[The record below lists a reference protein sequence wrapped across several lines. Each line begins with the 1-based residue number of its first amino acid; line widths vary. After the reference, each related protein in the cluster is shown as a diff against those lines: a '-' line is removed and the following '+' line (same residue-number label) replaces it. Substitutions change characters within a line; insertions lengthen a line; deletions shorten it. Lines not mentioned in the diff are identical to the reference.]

1 MFDWVKMRDD
11 DPTGVVRLGLFVRN
25 DILEGRGAFGRSRS
39 SIFQLLALFLGLAVA
54 AESPA
59 SPEYVGKAACV
70 DCHTEQSKA
79 HTGSHHDL
87 AMQPA
92 TAETVLGDFTDSVF
106 DHHGVRSTFSR
117 RGDKFFVKTENA
129 KGKLEEFEVAYV
141 FGVYPLQQYLIPF
154 PDGRLQALAVA
165 WDTRPAGQGGQR
177 WFHVYGNEEIAHDD
191 PLHWT
196 GPQQNWNYM
205 CAECHSTG
213 LRKNYDAKQDRFDT
227 TWKEIDVSCEACHGP
242 GSEHVA
248 WARAGAESGED
259 SALPGAGL
267 VVSFDERRGVSW
279 VIDVTTGN
287 ARRSEP
293 RITSKE
299 IETCARC
306 HSRRSQLS
314 EDYVHGEALMQTHLP
329 ALLTA
334 PLYFPDGQIRDEV
347 YVYGSFLQSKM
358 FQAGVTCSDC
368 HDPHSQQLHAP
379 GNGVCLQCHQAS
391 SYDARKHHSHDPD
404 KEGGSCAECHMPP
417 RNYMVVD
424 PRHDHSFRIPR
435 PDRSVSMGVPNA
447 CTNCHSDQND
457 EWAAAKT
464 RDWYGDEPEGFQSF
478 ASAFAALNSGA
489 ANATPRLVEVMADT
503 SQSAIARGTAVRD
516 LQGVFSERA
525 LPDLARALFD
535 EEPLVRLGAVE
546 TAGLLPL
553 PQRWQLTQHLL
564 DDPLLA
570 IRIEAASGLAGVP
583 LDQLEA
589 EDQRRLQ
596 RAIQEYIATQKTT
609 LERPEARVNLG
620 NLYSAQ
626 GDFVQ
631 AEDYYRQAL
640 AIDPIFTP
648 ATANLADMLRAQGRD
663 DEGEALLREGLAR
676 QQQSGA
682 LHYSLGLLLVRKGES
697 EAALTE
703 LQKAAE
709 LDPDSSRFVYVYAV
723 ALNSAG
729 RPDEA
734 LEVAEGGL
742 ARHRSD
748 PSLLQ
753 LVMQLR
759 GVQ

>member
-1 MFDWVKMRDD
+1 MMHEDMQ
-11 DPTGVVRLGLFVRN
+11 TGMARLRSLTRTMLPLRCGTSRPPHLSHLHLAICCLGL
-25 DILEGRGAFGRSRS
+25 
-39 SIFQLLALFLGLAVA
+39 LAAGVTT
-54 AESPA
+54 A
-59 SPEYVGKAACV
+59 SPEYVGKADCV
-70 DCHTEQSKA
+70 TCHAAESAA
-79 HTGSHHDL
+79 HTDSHHDL

-92 TAETVLGDFTDSVF
+92 TTQTVLGDFENSVF
-106 DHHGVRSTFSR
+106 EHHGVHSTFSR
-117 RGDKFFVKTENA
+117 RGDDFFVRTENA
-129 KGKLEEFEVAYV
+129 EGKLEEFRIAHV
-141 FGVYPLQQYLIPF
+141 FGVYPLQQYLVPF
-154 PDGRLQALAVA
+154 PDGRVQALGVA
-165 WDTRPAGQGGQR
+165 WDTRPPAQGGQR
-177 WFHVYGNEEIAHDD
+177 WFHVYGDEEIAHDD

-213 LRKNYDAKQDRFDT
+213 LRKNYDAKTDTFNT

-242 GSEHVA
+242 ASAHVA
-248 WARAGAESGED
+248 WARASKD
-259 SALPGAGL
+259 SENIAIPPNHGL
-267 VVSFDERRGVSW
+267 TVSFDERRGVSW
-279 VIDVTTGN
+279 IIDAASGN

-293 RITSKE
+293 RQTAKE
-299 IETCARC
+299 IESCARC

-314 EDYVHGEALMQTHLP
+314 EDYVHGQPLMQTHRP
-329 ALLTA
+329 SLLST

-347 YVYGSFLQSKM
+347 YVYGSFLQSRM
-358 FQAGVTCSDC
+358 YQAGVTCSDC
-368 HDPHSQQLHAP
+368 HDPHSQQLLAP
-379 GNGVCLQCHQAS
+379 GNGVCLQCHQTS
-391 SYDARKHHSHDPD
+391 KYDARQHHRHDPD
-404 KEGGSCAECHMPP
+404 KEGGNCAECHMPP
-417 RNYMVVD
+417 RDYMVVD

-435 PDRSVSMGVPNA
+435 PDRSVSMGTPNA
-447 CTNCHSDQND
+447 CTNCHAEEND

-464 RDWYGDEPEGFQSF
+464 REWYGDEPGGFQSF
-478 ASAFAALNSGA
+478 ARAFAALNTGA

-535 EEPLVRLGAVE
+535 DEPLVRLGAVE

-570 IRIEAASGLAGVP
+570 IRIEAASGIAGVP
-583 LDQLEA
+583 LDQLEP

-676 QQQSGA
+676 QPQSGA

-697 EAALTE
+697 EAALSE

-709 LDPDSSRFVYVYAV
+709 LDPGSSRFVYVYAV
-723 ALNSAG
+723 ALDSAG
-729 RPDEA
+729 RRDEA

-759 GVQ
+759 GGQ

>member
-1 MFDWVKMRDD
+1 MAPFTRTDR
-11 DPTGVVRLGLFVRN
+11 
-25 DILEGRGAFGRSRS
+25 LEGRGAARPRHQSMFR
-39 SIFQLLALFLGLAVA
+39 LLALWLGVAVTGA
-54 AESPA
+54 TDA
-59 SPEYVGKAACV
+59 SPEYVGKEFCV
-70 DCHTEQSKA
+70 DCHAEQSAA

-92 TAETVLGDFTDSVF
+92 TAETVLGDFADSVF
-106 DHHGVRSTFSR
+106 DHQGVRSTFSR
-117 RGDKFFVKTENA
+117 RGSGFFVKTENA
-129 KGKLEEFEVAYV
+129 KGELEEFPVAYV
-141 FGVYPLQQYLIPF
+141 FGVYPLQQYLVPF
-154 PDGRLQALAVA
+154 PDGRVQALGVA
-165 WDTRPAGQGGQR
+165 WDTRPAAQGGQR
-177 WFHVYGNEEIAHDD
+177 WFHVYGDEEIAHDD
-191 PLHWT
+191 SLHWT

-213 LRKNYDAKQDRFDT
+213 LRKNYDAKTDTFDT

-242 GSEHVA
+242 ASAHLA
-248 WARAGAESGED
+248 WARASKNGENL
-259 SALPGAGL
+259 AIPPNHGL
-267 VVSFDERRGVSW
+267 TVSFDERRGVSW
-279 VIDVTTGN
+279 IIDDASGN
-287 ARRSEP
+287 ARRSEQ
-293 RITSKE
+293 RQTAKE
-299 IETCARC
+299 IESCARC

-314 EDYVHGEALMQTHLP
+314 EDYVHGQPLLQTHRP
-329 ALLTA
+329 SLLSE

-358 FQAGVTCSDC
+358 YQAGVTCSDC
-368 HDPHSQQLHAP
+368 HDPHTQQLHAP

-391 SYDARKHHSHDPD
+391 KYDARQHHRHDPG

-417 RNYMVVD
+417 RDYMVVD

-447 CTNCHSDQND
+447 CTNCHSEEND

-464 RDWYGDEPEGFQSF
+464 REWYGDEPGGFQSF
-478 ASAFAALNSGA
+478 ARAFAALNSGA

-535 EEPLVRLGAVE
+535 DEPLVRLGAVE

-564 DDPLLA
+564 DDPLRA
-570 IRIEAASGLAGVP
+570 IRIEAASGLASVP
-583 LDQLEA
+583 LNQLEP

-640 AIDPIFTP
+640 AIDPTFTP

-663 DEGEALLREGLAR
+663 EEGEALLREGLAR
-676 QQQSGA
+676 QPNSGA
-682 LHYSLGLLLVRKGES
+682 LHYSLGLLLVRKGDS
-697 EAALTE
+697 GAALSE

-709 LDPDSSRFVYVYAV
+709 LDPGSSRFVYVYAV

-759 GVQ
+759 GGQ